1 MIDYSIADAALYEQQ
16 RRVARLQ
23 ELIDRANYARW
34 QQLET
39 GILAYGRV
47 ADRAMDMLKEEA
59 QDARD

>member
-1 MIDYSIADAALYEQQ
+1 MSTQTILPLLLEQQ
-16 RRVARLQ
+16 KKVARL
-23 ELIDRANYARW
+23 EALIRQANRARW

-59 QDARD
+59 RDARD

>member
-1 MIDYSIADAALYEQQ
+1 MSTQTILPLILEQQ

-59 QDARD
+59 RDAR

>member
-1 MIDYSIADAALYEQQ
+1 MSTQTILPLLLEQQ
-16 RRVARLQ
+16 KKVARL
-23 ELIDRANYARW
+23 EALIRQANRARW

-47 ADRAMDMLKEEA
+47 ADRAMDMLREEA